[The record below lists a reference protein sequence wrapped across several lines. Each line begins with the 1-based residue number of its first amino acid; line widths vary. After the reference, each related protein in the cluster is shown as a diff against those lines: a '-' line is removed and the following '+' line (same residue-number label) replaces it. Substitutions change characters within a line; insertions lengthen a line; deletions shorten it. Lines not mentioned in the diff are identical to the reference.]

1 VRNAINPACTQLWIG
16 NAVKNQGTLF
26 PECPDRGSAD
36 YRAGAVRA
44 VPDRGPSAAHA
55 KVDTTVTVTAAVT
68 TPVVATVIV
77 TASVVAAVAA
87 TGVAAVAGSNPAHHH
102 PAIDGAVMAVI
113 TDAAV
118 FRINGVSAIVHVTA
132 AATAGFGDGGGE
144 DTKTKNGGDKHAELF
159 HDGGMR
165 MVFDWGPVGDW
176 RATPAIRFRL
186 HGREFSGP
194 IH

>member
-1 VRNAINPACTQLWIG
+1 
-16 NAVKNQGTLF
+16 
-26 PECPDRGSAD
+26 
-36 YRAGAVRA
+36 
-44 VPDRGPSAAHA
+44 
-55 KVDTTVTVTAAVT
+55 VDATVTVTAAAM
-68 TPVVATVIV
+68 VATVIV

-87 TGVAAVAGSNPAHHH
+87 TGVAAVAGSNPAHHY

-118 FRINGVSAIVHVTA
+118 FRINGVSAVVHVTA

-176 RATPAIRFRL
+176 RGDTSHSVPVAWTGVQRAYSLSRRIFFR
-186 HGREFSGP
+186 RNSGT
-194 IH
+194 